1 MSQWLTV
8 PLLKA
13 QWPLWVLCILL
24 SLGMSTPASA
34 AIVLSETDK
43 PLIELCALVF
53 GGIGIFLVGI
63 HFAGEN
69 LQHMAGGR
77 FEKWV
82 GRLISSRFGVVVLGG
97 ALGFL
102 TQSGK
107 AVAFILADL
116 VQVKLLTTRQAG
128 LVVFWGNVG
137 CSLIVFA
144 SMLSLKVFALF
155 VLGITALGLTFH
167 IPKRLV
173 QTYGAVFGLA
183 MIMYGLYLVKDGA
196 AGVASGGWMPDFIEA
211 LRGTYMLSFAAGL
224 ILTLMIQSNLAV
236 MMIAIALAS
245 SQLLSLQE
253 TAIIMYGAQ
262 AGTGILTY
270 IFSFHSKGRARQV
283 VASQIAFDLVATVA
297 FVGLFIVEIGLGVPL
312 LLAAIEVGFSKLSTQ
327 VVVLA
332 IVFQTLSALLL
343 VVLRQIVFS
352 KIEAFFP
359 PSVTESLSEP
369 EYVHTKAAD
378 TPELGVM
385 LIEKEQR
392 RLLQR
397 MPLYIDYARS
407 ESDRSQLTTPAEYH
421 AAFRTISGLIN
432 RTLSSISRHY
442 LNQTLAEA
450 LISAT
455 KIQEQLVNLE
465 GYIFQIADQVQG
477 YQEEGRASDL
487 GRNMLESVDFLV
499 LSAIDALESGDEMD
513 IDMLASMTQDRTDMM
528 ATLRNA
534 YFQAEHELNNEARS
548 FVLDITM
555 LLENVVKTLSR
566 YGQVLKHSSLKKS

>member
-1 MSQWLTV
+1 MNLWLNTPSLKTQWR
-8 PLLKA
+8 
-13 QWPLWVLCILL
+13 LWGLCIFL
-24 SLGMSTPASA
+24 LGMSTPASA

-43 PLIELCALVF
+43 PLIELCALVI

-63 HFAGEN
+63 HFAGEH

-107 AVAFILADL
+107 AAAFILADL

-128 LVVFWGNVG
+128 LIVFWGNVG

-173 QTYGAVFGLA
+173 QTYGALFGLA

-253 TAIIMYGAQ
+253 TAIVIYGAQ

-270 IFSFHSKGRARQV
+270 IFSFHAKGRARQV

-297 FVGLFIVEIGLGVPL
+297 FVGLFIIEIGLGIPL
-312 LLAAIEVGFSKLSTQ
+312 LLAAIETGFNKLSTQ

-332 IVFQTLSALLL
+332 VVFQTLSALLL
-343 VVLRQIVFS
+343 VVLRQIIFP

-359 PSVTESLSEP
+359 PSMTESLSEP
-369 EYVHTKAAD
+369 EYIHAKAAE

-397 MPLYIDYARS
+397 LPLYIDYARS
-407 ESDRSQLTTPAEYH
+407 ESDRSQLTAPAEYH

-432 RTLSSISRHY
+432 STLSSISRRN
-442 LNQTLAEA
+442 LNQTLGEA
-450 LISAT
+450 LISVT
-455 KIQEQLVNLE
+455 KIQEQLANLE
-465 GYIFQIADQVQG
+465 GYVFQIAKQVQG
-477 YQEEGRASDL
+477 YREEDRASSL
-487 GRNMLESVDFLV
+487 GQNMLESVDFLV

-513 IDMLASMTQDRTDMM
+513 IDMLASMTQDRSDMM
-528 ATLRNA
+528 VNLRNA
-534 YFQAEHELNNEARS
+534 YFQAEHELSNDARG

-566 YGQVLKHSSLKKS
+566 YGQLLKQVDRNKV

>member
-1 MSQWLTV
+1 M
-8 PLLKA
+8 LLA
-13 QWPLWVLCILL
+13 V
-24 SLGMSTPASA
+24 SAPASA

-43 PLIELCALVF
+43 PLIELCALII

-63 HFAGEN
+63 HFAGEH

-77 FEKWV
+77 FETWV
-82 GRLISSRFGVVVLGG
+82 GRLSSNRFGVIVLGG
-97 ALGFL
+97 GLGFL

-107 AVAFILADL
+107 AAAFILADL
-116 VQVKLLTTRQAG
+116 VQVKQLTTRQAG

-144 SMLSLKVFALF
+144 SMLSLKVFALI

-167 IPKRLV
+167 LPKRLV
-173 QTYGAVFGLA
+173 QTYGALFGMA

-196 AGVASGGWMPDFIEA
+196 AGVASGGWVPDFIEA
-211 LRGTYMLSFAAGL
+211 LRGTYLLSFAAGL

-253 TAIIMYGAQ
+253 TAIVMYGAQ

-270 IFSFHSKGRARQV
+270 IFSLHAKGRARQV
-283 VASQIAFDLVATVA
+283 VASQIAFDLVATIA
-297 FVGLFIVEIGLGVPL
+297 FVGLFVIEIGLGVPL
-312 LLAAIEVGFSKLSTQ
+312 LLAAIKAGFNQLSTQ

-332 IVFQTLSALLL
+332 IAFQTLSALLL
-343 VVLRQIVFS
+343 VALRQVIFP
-352 KIEAFFP
+352 KIEALFP

-369 EYVHTKAAD
+369 EYLHTKAAD
-378 TPELGVM
+378 TPELGVL

-397 MPLYIDYARS
+397 LPLYLDYARS
-407 ESDRSQLTTPAEYH
+407 ESDRSQMTAPVEYH
-421 AAFRTISGLIN
+421 AAFGKISELIQH
-432 RTLSSISRHY
+432 TLSSISRHN

-455 KIQEQLVNLE
+455 KIQEQLASLE
-465 GYIFQIADQVQG
+465 GYIFQISEQVLG
-477 YQEEGRASDL
+477 YQCENVDQDRAADL

-499 LSAIDALESGDEMD
+499 LSAIDALDSGDEAD
-513 IDMLASMTQDRTDMM
+513 INMLASMTQDRSEMM
-528 ATLRNA
+528 ANLRKA
-534 YFQAEHELNNEARS
+534 YFQAEHELSNDARN

-566 YGQVLKHSSLKKS
+566 YGQVLKTSELNGVT